1 MTNTIALI
9 LALLILGGIAVDVT
23 FNDTDNL
30 LFLSRKFFELL
41 DWVAFWR

>member
-9 LALLILGGIAVDVT
+9 LGLLILGGIAVDVLIYG
-23 FNDTDNL
+23 NEHM
-30 LFLSRKFFELL
+30 LFLGRKFFDLL

>member
-9 LALLILGGIAVDVT
+9 LGLLILCGIAVDVLM
-23 FNDTDNL
+23 FGNEHL
-30 LFLSRKFFELL
+30 LFLSRKFFDLL